1 MKMVDVMNDL
11 AQARFELL
19 NSSIFQP
26 NSIKSIAGLRT
37 LMEHHVFA
45 VWDFMSLV
53 KALQREVA
61 PAPAAWLPPCDSE
74 GARMINEIVLCE
86 ESDYGPDGHNT
97 LSHFELY
104 LDAMREVGADTSQV
118 ETFLGSVGQMGV
130 DKALDEASLPVSIDQ
145 FVRHTF
151 DVIRSNK
158 PWVVCAAFAF
168 GRESII
174 PDMFQRLR
182 RSEVMKNCDC
192 PAFDYYL
199 ARHIEVD
206 GGVEDTP
213 GHGELALRLLDRLCD
228 DNADRHAE
236 AEHTGIQALRVRTR
250 FWLGVSEQL
259 DIKTAA

>member
-1 MKMVDVMNDL
+1 MVFGMSDL
-11 AQARFELL
+11 AQARSELL
-19 NSSIFQP
+19 NSTIFKP
-26 NSIKSIAGLRT
+26 NVIRSIADLRM

-61 PAPAAWLPPCDSE
+61 PAPAAWLPPRDRE

-86 ESDYGPDGHNT
+86 ESDYGPDGQTT

-104 LDAMREVGADTSQV
+104 LEAMREVGADTSRV
-118 ETFLGSVGQMGV
+118 ETFVESVGQMGV
-130 DKALDEASLPVSIDQ
+130 DKALDEAGLPVSIDQ

-182 RSEVMKNCDC
+182 RSEAMKNREC

-236 AEHTGIQALRVRTR
+236 AEKTGIDALRMRTR
-250 FWLGVSEQL
+250 FWLGVTEQL

>member
-1 MKMVDVMNDL
+1 MVVGMSDL
-11 AQARFELL
+11 VRARSELL
-19 NSSIFQP
+19 KSSIFKP
-26 NSIKSIAGLRT
+26 NAIRSISDLIT

-53 KALQREVA
+53 KALQREIA
-61 PAPAAWLPPCDSE
+61 PAPDAWLPPRDRE

-86 ESDYGPDGHNT
+86 ESDYGPDGKSA

-104 LDAMREVGADTSQV
+104 LEAMREVGANTTRAEEFLESVAQTGIDQALV
-118 ETFLGSVGQMGV
+118 ETG
-130 DKALDEASLPVSIDQ
+130 LPVSIDR

-158 PWVVCAAFAF
+158 PWIVCAAFAF

-182 RSEVMKNCDC
+182 RSEAMKTLDC

-228 DNADRHAE
+228 GNAERHAE
-236 AEHTGIQALRVRTR
+236 AEKTGIEALRMRTQ
-250 FWLGVSEQL
+250 FWLGVTEQL

>member
-1 MKMVDVMNDL
+1 MSNLV
-11 AQARFELL
+11 QARSELL
-19 NSSIFQP
+19 NSSVFKP
-26 NSIKSIAGLRT
+26 NSIRSIADLRI

-53 KALQREVA
+53 KALQREIA
-61 PAPAAWLPPCDSE
+61 PAPEAWLPPSDRE

-86 ESDYGPDGHNT
+86 ESDYGPDGRT
-97 LSHFELY
+97 ALSHFELY
-104 LDAMREVGADTSQV
+104 LEAMREVGADTTRA
-118 ETFLGSVGQMGV
+118 EEFLESVAQTGV
-130 DKALDEASLPVSIDQ
+130 DQALSELRLPVSIDQ

-151 DVIRSNK
+151 EVIRSNK
-158 PWVVCAAFAF
+158 PWIVCAAFAF

-182 RSEVMKNCDC
+182 QSEAMKNIDC

-206 GGVEDTP
+206 GGSEDTP
-213 GHGELALRLLDRLCD
+213 GHGELATRLLDRLCD
-228 DNADRHAE
+228 DNSDRHAE
-236 AEHTGIQALRVRTR
+236 AEKTGVEALRMRTQ
-250 FWLGVSEQL
+250 FWLGVTEQL

>member
-1 MKMVDVMNDL
+1 
-11 AQARFELL
+11 
-19 NSSIFQP
+19 
-26 NSIKSIAGLRT
+26 
-37 LMEHHVFA
+37 
-45 VWDFMSLV
+45 
-53 KALQREVA
+53 
-61 PAPAAWLPPCDSE
+61 
-74 GARMINEIVLCE
+74 MINEIVLCE
-86 ESDYGPDGHNT
+86 ESDYGPDGHTT

-104 LDAMREVGADTSQV
+104 LEAMREVGADTSQV
-118 ETFLGSVGQMGV
+118 ETFVGSVGQMGV

-182 RSEVMKNCDC
+182 RSEVMKNRDC

-236 AEHTGIQALRVRTR
+236 AENTGIQALRMRTR

>member
-1 MKMVDVMNDL
+1 MSDL
-11 AQARFELL
+11 AKARSELL
-19 NSSIFQP
+19 DSSIFKP
-26 NSIKSIAGLRT
+26 NAIRSTADLQM

-61 PAPAAWLPPCDSE
+61 PVPTAWLPPRDRE

-86 ESDYGPDGHNT
+86 ESDYGPDGQT
-97 LSHFELY
+97 ALSHFELY
-104 LDAMREVGADTSQV
+104 LEAMREVGADTSRV
-118 ETFLGSVGQMGV
+118 ETFVGTVGQMGV
-130 DKALDEASLPVSIDQ
+130 DNALNEAGLPVSIDQ

-151 DVIRSNK
+151 EVIRSNK

-168 GRESII
+168 GRESVI

-182 RSEVMKNCDC
+182 RSEAMKNRNC
-192 PAFDYYL
+192 PVFDYYL

-228 DNADRHAE
+228 DNADRCAE
-236 AEHTGIQALRVRTR
+236 AEETGVEALRMRTR
-250 FWLGVSEQL
+250 FWLGVTEQL

>member
-1 MKMVDVMNDL
+1 MSNL
-11 AQARFELL
+11 ALARLELL
-19 NSSIFQP
+19 QSPLFKPDTIRSL
-26 NSIKSIAGLRT
+26 ADLRT

-61 PAPAAWLPPCDSE
+61 PAPDTWLPPRDRE

-86 ESDYGPDGHNT
+86 ESDYGPDGKT
-97 LSHFELY
+97 ALSHFELY
-104 LDAMREVGADTSQV
+104 LEAMGEVGADTTRV
-118 ETFLGSVGQMGV
+118 EKFLVAVAHKGV
-130 DKALDEASLPVSIDQ
+130 DQALNEAGLSVSTER

-151 DVIRSNK
+151 DMIRSDK
-158 PWVVCAAFAF
+158 PWIVCAAFAY

-182 RSEVMKNCDC
+182 KSEAMQSLDC

-199 ARHIEVD
+199 DRHIEVD
-206 GGVEDTP
+206 GGTEDSS
-213 GHGELALRLLDRLCD
+213 GHGELALRLLSRLCD
-228 DNADRHAE
+228 DVAVRQAE
-236 AEHTGIQALRVRTR
+236 AEKAGIDALQMRTQ
-250 FWLGVSEQL
+250 FWLGVTSQI

>member
-1 MKMVDVMNDL
+1 MSDL
-11 AQARFELL
+11 DRARSELL
-19 NSSIFQP
+19 KSPIFKP
-26 NSIKSIAGLRT
+26 DAIRSLEDLRT

-61 PAPAAWLPPCDSE
+61 PTPNAWLPPRDRE

-86 ESDYGPDGHNT
+86 ESDYGPDGET
-97 LSHFELY
+97 PLSHFELY
-104 LDAMREVGADTSQV
+104 LEAMREVGADTARA
-118 ETFLGSVGQMGV
+118 ENFLDAVAQKGV
-130 DKALDEASLPVSIDQ
+130 DQALNEASLSVSIDR

-151 DVIRSNK
+151 DIIKSNK
-158 PWVVCAAFAF
+158 PWSVCAAFAY

-182 RSEVMKNCDC
+182 NSEAMQSLDC

-206 GGVEDTP
+206 GGTEDSP
-213 GHGELALRLLDRLCD
+213 GHSELALQLLSRLCD
-228 DNADRHAE
+228 DVADRHAE
-236 AEHTGIQALRVRTR
+236 AEKAGIAALRMRTQ
-250 FWLGVSEQL
+250 FWLGVTEHL
-259 DIKTAA
+259 DVKTAA

>member
-1 MKMVDVMNDL
+1 MVLGMIDL
-11 AQARFELL
+11 AQARSELL
-19 NSSIFQP
+19 NSSIFEP
-26 NSIKSIAGLRT
+26 DAIRSIADLRT

-53 KALQREVA
+53 KALQRETA
-61 PAPAAWLPPCDSE
+61 PASAAWLPPRDRE
-74 GARMINEIVLCE
+74 GARIINEIVLCE
-86 ESDYGPDGHNT
+86 ESDYGPDGQT
-97 LSHFELY
+97 ILSHFELY
-104 LDAMREVGADTSQV
+104 LEAMREVGADTSRV
-118 ETFLGSVGQMGV
+118 EAFVGSVGQMGV

-182 RSEVMKNCDC
+182 RSEAMKNRDC

-206 GGVEDTP
+206 GGVEDTL

-236 AEHTGIQALRVRTR
+236 AESTGIQALRMRTR

>member
-1 MKMVDVMNDL
+1 MVFGMSDL
-11 AQARFELL
+11 AQARSELL
-19 NSSIFQP
+19 NSTIFK
-26 NSIKSIAGLRT
+26 SSVVRSIADLKL

-61 PAPAAWLPPCDSE
+61 PAPAAWLPPRDRE

-86 ESDYGPDGHNT
+86 ESDYGPDGQTT

-104 LDAMREVGADTSQV
+104 LEAMREVGADTSRI
-118 ETFLGSVGQMGV
+118 ETFVGSVGQMGV
-130 DKALDEASLPVSIDQ
+130 DKALDEAGLPVSIDQ

-174 PDMFQRLR
+174 PEMFQRLR
-182 RSEVMKNCDC
+182 RSEAMKNRDC

-206 GGVEDTP
+206 GGVEGTP

-228 DNADRHAE
+228 GNADRHAE
-236 AEHTGIQALRVRTR
+236 AEKIGIKALRMRTQ
-250 FWLGVSEQL
+250 FWRGVTEQL